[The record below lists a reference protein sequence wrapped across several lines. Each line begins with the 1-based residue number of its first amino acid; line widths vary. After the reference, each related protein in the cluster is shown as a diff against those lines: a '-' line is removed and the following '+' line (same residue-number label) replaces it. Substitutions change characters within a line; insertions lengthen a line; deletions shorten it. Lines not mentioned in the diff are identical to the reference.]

1 MLITSSKNVSGFD
14 IYWLTQKNNNNN
26 NKLIFMSSFIQ
37 ITPSTFKGIPSD
49 IETSILYVVF
59 AQLPPLLLLFH
70 AIVVHVV
77 LTVNSSLKFGCWI
90 YNTVVFLLQFTNGTA
105 ESPPTFLQNN
115 ISWNHTNRIAICCG
129 SCLKFVQAV

>member
-37 ITPSTFKGIPSD
+37 ITPSTFKGFPSD
-49 IETSILYVVF
+49 TETSILYVVF

-77 LTVNSSLKFGCWI
+77 LTVNSSLKFGC
-90 YNTVVFLLQFTNGTA
+90 
-105 ESPPTFLQNN
+105 
-115 ISWNHTNRIAICCG
+115 
-129 SCLKFVQAV
+129 